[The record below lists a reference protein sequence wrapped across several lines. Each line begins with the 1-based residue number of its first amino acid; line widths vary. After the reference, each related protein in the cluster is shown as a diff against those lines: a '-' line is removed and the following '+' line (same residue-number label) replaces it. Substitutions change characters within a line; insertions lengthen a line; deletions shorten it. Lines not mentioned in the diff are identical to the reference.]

1 MSVCK
6 LQMRGDRAAE
16 GDRLQIADD
25 PPGMPITPPSVGLET
40 STLKG
45 GKHER
50 IRPDRVPAEGRRG
63 AVDAALQ
70 PGGAL
75 AKRGLRTLLV
85 DLDPQ
90 ASVTQICLGPEI
102 VDTLPVHRSI
112 VSLVDDALFGTVEAI
127 TQPAGIPGVDII
139 PGSNSL
145 ARFNFPEPEKTGQLQ
160 HSLREA
166 LADVRG
172 SYDAVLCDT
181 PPSLETLSWLP
192 AMAADVALTP
202 TPAEALAVQ
211 ELVHAGR
218 FLERVRWAGNPRLA
232 WLGVALT
239 MYQPRLAIHE
249 AFARS
254 LRETYGN
261 LVLENAVP
269 YNVAFKECVVARQPL
284 ATWKPKTAA
293 AKAIDAVAGEILD
306 RVARLRDT
314 KTEAA

>member
-1 MSVCK
+1 MKGFVLTACQRK
-6 LQMRGDRAAE
+6 G
-16 GDRLQIADD
+16 G
-25 PPGMPITPPSVGLET
+25 VGR
-40 STLKG
+40 STLLYNLAG
-45 GKHER
+45 S
-50 IRPDRVPAEGRRG
+50 
-63 AVDAALQ
+63 
-70 PGGAL
+70 L
-75 AKRGLRTLLV
+75 AKRGLRVLLV

-90 ASVTQICLGPEI
+90 ASITQIVLSPEA
-102 VDTLPVHRSI
+102 VDALPVNRSI
-112 VSLVDDALFGTVEAI
+112 VALLGDDYFGSARSI
-127 TQPAGIPGVDII
+127 IQPAGIPGVDLV
-139 PGSNSL
+139 PGSNALS
-145 ARFNFPEPEKTGQLQ
+145 RFNFPEPEKTGSLQ
-160 HSLREA
+160 DSLRDA
-166 LADVRG
+166 LADIPG
-172 SYDAVLCDT
+172 DYDAVLCDT

-293 AKAIDAVAGEILD
+293 AKAVDALAGEIIN
-306 RVARLRDT
+306 RVVRLRDT
-314 KTEAA
+314 KQEAA